1 MPPLFRRSALVRAE
15 VAIYDPRNC
24 AATLEPA
31 RGRWPDAERA
41 DRIAVGIGTAALAV
55 RHGAP
60 SRTEAL
66 MEGLV
71 GLATGVASAAE
82 GPLPGGLVV
91 LDRLGP
97 GGMLMVVPWEGP
109 GRLRVVTD
117 VVGSARGPVPRLVD
131 RPAEAGPALEIAAL
145 ALLIAVAVDVEG
157 DRLALALGIE
167 GLLAWYREAD
177 RLSPPGDA
185 LAFALA
191 RADARI
197 REGGGALPPGLR

>member
-1 MPPLFRRSALVRAE
+1 VPSLFRRSALVRAE
-15 VAIYDPRNC
+15 VAIHDPRTC
-24 AATLEPA
+24 AALLEPA
-31 RGRWPDAERA
+31 RGRWPHSERA
-41 DRIAVGIGTAALAV
+41 DRIAVGLGTAALAV

-60 SRTEAL
+60 SRAEAL
-66 MEGLV
+66 EEEMV
-71 GLATGVASAAE
+71 RLAKGVAAAVE

-97 GGMLMVVPWEGP
+97 GGLLMVVPWEGP

-117 VVGSARGPVPRLVD
+117 VVGSARGLVPRLVD

-145 ALLIAVAVDVEG
+145 ALLIAVAVDLEG
-157 DRLALALGIE
+157 DRLALAFGIE

-177 RLSPPGDA
+177 RLSSPADA

-191 RADARI
+191 RADGRI
-197 REGGGALPPGLR
+197 RETGGALPPGLH